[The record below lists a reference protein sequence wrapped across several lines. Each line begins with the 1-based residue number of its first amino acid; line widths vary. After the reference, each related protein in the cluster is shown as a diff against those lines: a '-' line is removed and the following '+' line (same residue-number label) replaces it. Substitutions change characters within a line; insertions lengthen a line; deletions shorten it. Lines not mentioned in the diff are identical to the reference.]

1 MSKLGDL
8 LGLLGLIVFL
18 YTLIARFVGDSSV
31 LGLSTIPLLGDG
43 FTAVGT
49 FSAAACILLL
59 AVLAKLKGMEK

>member
-8 LGLLGLIVFL
+8 LGFIGLVVFA
-18 YTLIARFVGDSSV
+18 YTLIARFVGGTSI
-31 LGLSTIPLLGDG
+31 LGLSKIPLLGDG
-43 FTAVGT
+43 FSAVRT

>member
-8 LGLLGLIVFL
+8 LGLVGLIIFA
-18 YTLIARFVGDSSV
+18 YTLVARFVGDSSV
-31 LGLSTIPLLGDG
+31 LGFSKMPLLGQG
-43 FTAVGT
+43 FSAVGT